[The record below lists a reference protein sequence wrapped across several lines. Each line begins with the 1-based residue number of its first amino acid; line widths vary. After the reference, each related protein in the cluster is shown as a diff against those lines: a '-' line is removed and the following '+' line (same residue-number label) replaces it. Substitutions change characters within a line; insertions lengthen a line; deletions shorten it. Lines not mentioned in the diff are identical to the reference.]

1 MTAPCPRV
9 LVAEDDAAIRRLL
22 ASTLRRR
29 HLDVQ
34 LVPDGADA
42 LELLE
47 REQWDVVVLDMMM
60 PVVTGWEV
68 VAWLQEHPDR
78 RPRST
83 IVMSAAGRDALRA
96 LDPTIVNAIFFKPFD
111 VVQLG
116 AYVSGAAWHSEPDR
130 RRGRR
135 I

>member
-1 MTAPCPRV
+1 MTAPSPRV

-34 LVPDGADA
+34 LAADGTAA
-42 LELLE
+42 QELLE
-47 REQWDVVVLDMMM
+47 RERWDVVVLDMMM
-60 PVVTGWEV
+60 PGVTGWEL
-68 VAWLQEHPDR
+68 VAWLQKHPDR
-78 RPRST
+78 RPRSI
-83 IVMSAAGRDALRA
+83 IVMSAAGRDALSS

-116 AYVSGAAWHSEPDR
+116 AYVSGAARHGEPDR

-135 I
+135 V